1 MCVCVVGCVAVAASD
16 GAAPRRARLRLSAVR
31 RSAAAPLV
39 VGRVALKINLVT
51 THKTGARGAR
61 ADEGTKYTLIVVP
74 RRLHFSPR
82 RRGAQTR

>member
-39 VGRVALKINLVT
+39 VGRVAIGREMAKEW
-51 THKTGARGAR
+51 G
-61 ADEGTKYTLIVVP
+61 
-74 RRLHFSPR
+74 
-82 RRGAQTR
+82 RRGSRKHS